1 MFPTTKGP
9 PGGRRAWGKEME
21 RCEPLQRASIIP
33 IRPMSPTIVWKK
45 VESNGWES
53 PKRRIQG
60 EAGNW
65 FGKKTAIRPLNPRPT
80 FTMHGSR
87 NDLERIGERIHSHS
101 LSPTRTP
108 TSATG
113 QTWEERCARWMAA
126 QIGLPGIREGQG
138 KVVGQPPDSM

>member
-1 MFPTTKGP
+1 
-9 PGGRRAWGKEME
+9 ME
-21 RCEPLQRASIIP
+21 RYEPLQRAYIIP
-33 IRPMSPTIVWKK
+33 IRPMFPTIVWKK

-65 FGKKTAIRPLNPRPT
+65 FGKKIAIRLLNPRPT
-80 FTMHGSR
+80 FTMHGSPSAL
-87 NDLERIGERIHSHS
+87 DRIGERIHSRS

-113 QTWEERCARWMAA
+113 QTWEERCVRRMAA
-126 QIGLPGIREGQG
+126 QTGLPCTRESQG
-138 KVVGQPPDSM
+138 KVVGLAPDSM